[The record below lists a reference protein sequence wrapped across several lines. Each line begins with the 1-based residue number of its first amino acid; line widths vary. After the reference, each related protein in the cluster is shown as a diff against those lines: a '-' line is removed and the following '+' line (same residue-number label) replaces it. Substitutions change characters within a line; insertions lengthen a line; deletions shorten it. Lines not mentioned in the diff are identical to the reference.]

1 MINKLSVILI
11 IFNDN
16 NIHNTLNSINN
27 QTFTNWE
34 VFIITLKKS
43 FTITEAKNN
52 KYHIIEIDNKS
63 SIFNILIPLSASLP
77 GNFITFIND
86 CDINDP
92 KRFEKQISFM
102 NSNNSINICS
112 CLETPLYNDMYKKQV
127 LTESN
132 NFINSDHINSVISAS
147 YVPLDL
153 YTFVFRK
160 SFLIKICCYS
170 NYYFFN
176 SELDL
181 ILYFLR
187 FEKISK
193 LPEILYYVNEPRL
206 PYDECVNYCE
216 SANTTNKLAI
226 FNKNKVL
233 DNQCFFN
240 EIINSKKELLTCH
253 IKYKYTIIAILN
265 TINIGGTESYV
276 INLANKLKKENIQL
290 CILTNQCFSRELFI
304 FYNIPL
310 YILNLNN
317 IDELKNTLLTINNI
331 KLIQIHMEKDIS
343 LSPIIKS
350 ILNVPII
357 LTIHGIYYS
366 DKEINTFLSYI
377 DEIIFVSEYAKKYY
391 NNLIKKL
398 SFSKYITIPN
408 GIENSIDK
416 CTKKNILRESLGISE
431 NSIIVLYCS
440 RLSFNKSKLAIL
452 FLKSFYKIAC
462 KNKNIFAVIIGNGDY
477 MLSIDRLCRKINKN
491 LINKKIF
498 VLGNKFK
505 ILDYYSD
512 SDLIIGTGR
521 VAIEAMSLGKAV
533 ISFGLNGDVNIINQ
547 NNIKK
552 MINSNF
558 GDHSFNPKKINDELI
573 INDLSTFMNILI
585 HSNEKRKKLGFWN
598 QSYIKKYLTLDK
610 IAQFYINKCEI

>member
-102 NSNNSINICS
+102 NSNNFINICS
-112 CLETPLYNDMYKKQV
+112 CLEMPLYNDMYNKQV
-127 LTESN
+127 LSESN
-132 NFINSDHINSVISAS
+132 NFINADQINSAISAS

-160 SFLIKICCYS
+160 SFLLKIYCYS
-170 NYYFFN
+170 NYYSFN

-187 FEKISK
+187 FEKINK

-206 PYDECVNYCE
+206 PYDECINYCE
-216 SANTTNKLAI
+216 SPNTSNKLAI
-226 FNKNKVL
+226 FNSNKIL
-233 DNQCFFN
+233 DNQCYFN
-240 EIINSKKELLTCH
+240 EIINSKKEFLTCRT
-253 IKYKYTIIAILN
+253 KYEYTIITILN

-290 CILTNQCFSRELFI
+290 CILTNQCLNRELFT
-304 FYNIPL
+304 FYNISL
-310 YILNLNN
+310 YILNLKNVK
-317 IDELKNTLLTINNI
+317 ELKNILLTIDNI
-331 KLIQIHMEKDIS
+331 KLVQIHMEKDIS
-343 LSPIIKS
+343 LCPIIKS

-366 DKEINTFLSYI
+366 DKEISNFLSYI
-377 DEIIFVSEYAKKYY
+377 DEIIFVSEYSKKYY
-391 NNLIKKL
+391 TNLIKKL
-398 SFSKYITIPN
+398 YFHKCMTIPN
-408 GIENSIDK
+408 GIEISINK
-416 CTKKNILRESLGISE
+416 YTKNNILKKSLSLSE

-440 RLSFNKSKLAIL
+440 RLSYNKSKLAML
-452 FLKSFYKIAC
+452 FLKSFQQIAI
-462 KNKNIFAVIIGNGDY
+462 KNKNLVAVIIGNGNN
-477 MLSIDRLCRKINKN
+477 MLSIDHLCKKINKTFVN
-491 LINKKIF
+491 NRIF
-498 VLGNKFK
+498 ILGNKFN
-505 ILDYYSD
+505 ILDYYLD

-521 VAIEAMSLGKAV
+521 VALEAMSLGKSV
-533 ISFGLNGDVNIINQ
+533 ISFGLNGDVNIINK

-558 GDHSFNPKKINDELI
+558 GDHTFKPIKFDDELI
-573 INDLSTFMNILI
+573 INELSKYINILI
-585 HSNEKRKKLGFWN
+585 HSNENRKKLGFWN
-598 QSYIKKYLTLDK
+598 KAYIEKYLTLDK
-610 IAQFYINKCEI
+610 IAQFYINKCEN